1 MAEEQDDQE
10 DFVFRHLVTYACDM
24 STESHMYAKA
34 KTWNPFKGCRF
45 DCTYCEPTFKRQAK
59 RQKHNC
65 VKCYGYLP
73 HYHEERLKT
82 IPATEIV
89 FVCGNADISFC
100 EPAFTRRIIERIK
113 QHSERRPGKTFY
125 FQSKRPSYFAQFLS
139 EFPKNV
145 ILLTT
150 LETNRDEPAVSK
162 APVPSE
168 RHRQFK
174 SLDYPRKVVTIEPVL
189 DFDLDVFA
197 GWIRELRVEYVWL
210 GFNSQPQSVELPEP
224 TPEKVQNFMELLTE
238 AGVEVRGKE
247 LRGLT
252 LSAG

>member
-1 MAEEQDDQE
+1 MDKTSPS
-10 DFVFRHLVTYACDM
+10 R
-24 STESHMYAKA
+24 MYPNT

-65 VKCYGYLP
+65 AKCYGYLP

-82 IPATEIV
+82 IPTAEIV

-100 EPAFTRRIIERIK
+100 EPAFTRRIIDRIK
-113 QHSERRPGKTFY
+113 EHSERCPGKTFY

-139 EFPKNV
+139 EFPGNV

-150 LETNRDEPAVSK
+150 LETNRDEPPVSK
-162 APVPSE
+162 APAPSE
-168 RHRQFK
+168 RYRQFK
-174 SLDYPRKVVTIEPVL
+174 ALDYPRKVVTIEPVM

-197 GWIRELRVEYVWL
+197 DWIRELHVEYVWL
-210 GFNSQPQSVELPEP
+210 GFNSRPRSVKLPEP
-224 TPEKVQNFMELLTE
+224 SPEKVQAFVDLLAE
-238 AGVEVRGKE
+238 AHIEVRGKE
-247 LRGLT
+247 LRSLAPST
-252 LSAG
+252 C